1 MGAFIKP
8 LINQFN
14 NLANVPTVIVQTDEI
29 INPNWMDV
37 ESITFCNVSPQPI
50 RISLR
55 RITYEN
61 GVQSATNL
69 LVNQHE
75 LNIPGNKESTIN
87 IVKDYGL
94 DLQIQYENGSPPLTP
109 TITDQLLCYSNGY
122 TQIFDCEV
130 NYISY
135 KETPIT

>member
-1 MGAFIKP
+1 MKAIKILIKVMDWFNIIPP
-8 LINQFN
+8 L
-14 NLANVPTVIVQTDEI
+14 A
-29 INPNWMDV
+29 
-37 ESITFCNVSPQPI
+37 
-50 RISLR
+50 
-55 RITYEN
+55 
-61 GVQSATNL
+61 
-69 LVNQHE
+69 
-75 LNIPGNKESTIN
+75 NKESTIN

-94 DLQIQYENGSPPLTP
+94 VLHMQYENGSPPLTP